1 MRCLSPVLQER
12 PLFPALADIPCNS
25 ASSPPFDADRHDD
38 RGVARVVVD
47 GLEIGPL
54 LVYAVFLCVSLA
66 EQVLLADADLND
78 PRLVHARDADV
89 LEYAVI
95 NLALLGILNDN
106 LVPSIEQRPKG

>member
-1 MRCLSPVLQER
+1 MDDPNQGQDVGAALMRW
-12 PLFPALADIPCNS
+12 
-25 ASSPPFDADRHDD
+25 ASSSPFHADRRDD
-38 RGVARVVVD
+38 GGVAPGVVD

-54 LVYAVFLCVSLA
+54 PVHAVLLCVSLA

-89 LEYAVI
+89 LEDTVI
-95 NLALLGILNDN
+95 DLAPPGLLNDN

>member
-1 MRCLSPVLQER
+1 VGGPNQGQDVGGSPMRWGPSS
-12 PLFPALADIPCNS
+12 LFH
-25 ASSPPFDADRHDD
+25 ADRRDGG
-38 RGVARVVVD
+38 GVARVLAAD
-47 GLEIGPL
+47 LEIGPF
-54 LVYAVFLCVSLA
+54 LVHAVSLRVSLA

-95 NLALLGILNDN
+95 NLAPPGLLNDN

>member
-1 MRCLSPVLQER
+1 MDDPNRGQGVGAALMRW
-12 PLFPALADIPCNS
+12 
-25 ASSPPFDADRHDD
+25 ASSSPFHADRRDEG
-38 RGVARVVVD
+38 GVAHVVVD
-47 GLEIGPL
+47 GLEGGPL
-54 LVYAVFLCVSLA
+54 PVHAVLLCVSLA

-95 NLALLGILNDN
+95 KLALTGLLNDN